1 MPQST
6 AARPAVSPPSEGLSG
21 FRRVAAVVSILTALV
36 LVVLD
41 GAVVNIALPTIAD
54 TLGVVPAESVWVVTG
69 YQLALVV
76 ALLPA
81 GALGESLGYRK
92 VFAGGVLLFTAASA
106 GCALAP
112 TLPWLVA
119 ARLMQGLGGAAVMA
133 LAVALLR
140 FVYPPRLLGAAIGW
154 NALVIALS
162 AAAGPTVGAAILA
175 VAPWPLL
182 FAVNIPIGAIVL
194 LTARALPAVEGVKRR
209 IDPVSVVLNAGFFVA
224 LVMGA
229 ETVAS
234 RVEAGGALLLVAAL
248 CLVGLIRREHG
259 QEAPL
264 IPLDL
269 LRVRSFRLSVVA
281 SVLCFTGQMASTV
294 ALPFYLQNG
303 LGQDAFIAGLFMV
316 PWPLATAVAAPV
328 AGRLSDRLPTG
339 WLCAAGGLL
348 LAAGLALSAFWPLQ
362 RDPLPLMAFMV
373 ISGFGF
379 GLFQTPNNRNMLLT
393 VPKARSGA
401 AGGMQ
406 GTARLVGQTAGAVT
420 MTLLFSLV
428 SSPVEAPRIG
438 LAVAAVLTLAGGVA
452 SLLRVP
458 ADVGAAQPSLSA
470 TADFRSRN
478 G

>member
-1 MPQST
+1 MPQFT
-6 AARPAVSPPSEGLSG
+6 AARPAASPLSEGPSG
-21 FRRVAAVVSILTALV
+21 FRRVAAVASILTAIV

-54 TLGVVPAESVWVVTG
+54 TLGVAPAESVWIVTG

-119 ARLMQGLGGAAVMA
+119 ARLMQGLGGAAVMS

-162 AAAGPTVGAAILA
+162 SAAGPTVGAAILA

-194 LTARALPAVEGVKRR
+194 LTARALPAVEGAKRR

-234 RVEAGGALLLVAAL
+234 RVEAGGALLLVAVL
-248 CLVGLIRREHG
+248 CLAGLIRREHG

-281 SVLCFTGQMASTV
+281 SILCFTGQMASTV

-303 LGQDAFIAGLFMV
+303 LGQDAFTAGLFMV

-362 RDPLPLMAFMV
+362 RDPLPLLAFMV

-393 VPKARSGA
+393 VPKERSGA

-420 MTLLFSLV
+420 MTLLFSLI

-438 LAVAAVLTLAGGVA
+438 LAVAAVLTLAGGVI

-458 ADVGAAQPSLSA
+458 ADVETAQPFLSA
-470 TADFRSRN
+470 KVGVRSRN

>member
-1 MPQST
+1 MPQP
-6 AARPAVSPPSEGLSG
+6 AAPPSPPSEALPI
-21 FRRVAAVVSILTALV
+21 RRRIAAVASILTAIV

-41 GAVVNIALPTIAD
+41 GAVANIALPTIAD
-54 TLGVVPAESVWVVTG
+54 TLGVAPADSVWVITG

-81 GALGESLGYRK
+81 GALGERLGYRT

-162 AAAGPTVGAAILA
+162 SAAGPTVGAAILA
-175 VAPWPLL
+175 VAPWPFL

-194 LTARALPAVEGVKRR
+194 LTARALPAVEGMERR
-209 IDPVSVVLNAGFFVA
+209 IDPVSVALNAGFFAA
-224 LVMGA
+224 LVIGA
-229 ETVAS
+229 ETIAS
-234 RVEAGGALLLVAAL
+234 RLGLGAAL
-248 CLVGLIRREHG
+248 MLAAAACLAGLIRRERG

-264 IPLDL
+264 VPLDL
-269 LRVRSFRLSVVA
+269 LRDRSFRLSVVA

-294 ALPFYLQNG
+294 ALPFYLQHG
-303 LGQDAFIAGLFMV
+303 LGQDAFTAGLFLV
-316 PWPLATAVAAPV
+316 PWPLATAVAAPI
-328 AGRLSDRLPTG
+328 AGRLSDRLATG
-339 WLCAAGGLL
+339 WLCASGGVL
-348 LAAGLALSAFWPLQ
+348 LAAGLALSAIWPLG
-362 RDPLPLMAFMV
+362 RDPLPLLAFMV

-406 GTARLVGQTAGAVT
+406 GTARLVGQTAGAVI

-428 SSPVEAPRIG
+428 SSPVDAPRTG
-438 LAVAAVLTLAGGVA
+438 LAVAAALTLAGGLA

-458 ADVGAAQPSLSA
+458 ARAGAAGLA
-470 TADFRSRN
+470 AAGAADAPIRN
-478 G
+478 R

>member
-1 MPQST
+1 MPQFT
-6 AARPAVSPPSEGLSG
+6 VARPAASPLSEGLSG
-21 FRRVAAVVSILTALV
+21 FRRVAAVASILTAIV

-54 TLGVVPAESVWVVTG
+54 TLGVAPAESVWIVTG

-119 ARLMQGLGGAAVMA
+119 ARLMQGLGGAAVMS

-162 AAAGPTVGAAILA
+162 SAAGPTVGAAILA

-194 LTARALPAVEGVKRR
+194 LTARALPAVEGAKRR

-234 RVEAGGALLLVAAL
+234 RVEAGGALLLVAVL
-248 CLVGLIRREHG
+248 CLAGLIRREHG

-281 SVLCFTGQMASTV
+281 SILCFTGQMASTV

-303 LGQDAFIAGLFMV
+303 LGQDAFTAGLFMV

-362 RDPLPLMAFMV
+362 RDPLPLLAFMV

-393 VPKARSGA
+393 VPKERSGA

-420 MTLLFSLV
+420 MTLLFSLI

-438 LAVAAVLTLAGGVA
+438 LAVAAVLTLAGGVV

-458 ADVGAAQPSLSA
+458 ADVETAQPFLSA
-470 TADFRSRN
+470 KVGVRSRN

>member
-1 MPQST
+1 MPQFT
-6 AARPAVSPPSEGLSG
+6 VARPAASPLSEGLSG
-21 FRRVAAVVSILTALV
+21 FRRVAAVASILTAIV

-54 TLGVVPAESVWVVTG
+54 TLGVAPAESVWIVTG

-119 ARLMQGLGGAAVMA
+119 ARLMQGLGGAAVMS

-162 AAAGPTVGAAILA
+162 SAAGPTVGAAILA

-234 RVEAGGALLLVAAL
+234 RVEAGGALLLVAVL
-248 CLVGLIRREHG
+248 CLAGLIRREHG

-281 SVLCFTGQMASTV
+281 SILCFTGQMASTV

-303 LGQDAFIAGLFMV
+303 LGQDAFTAGLFMV

-362 RDPLPLMAFMV
+362 RDPLPLLAFMV

-393 VPKARSGA
+393 VPKERSGA

-420 MTLLFSLV
+420 MTLLFSLI

-438 LAVAAVLTLAGGVA
+438 LAVAAVLTLAGGVV

-458 ADVGAAQPSLSA
+458 ADVETAQPFLSA
-470 TADFRSRN
+470 KVGVRSRN